1 MALLISYF
9 LENEEYLEIVQQLLY
24 KCIGRR
30 LRFVF
35 EEFYLLAKKN
45 DRIDFKACFPQKMKY
60 KIFDP
65 ILRYEIFRLYS
76 VYSNTSQDKFTSS
89 DTLTRPNFISI
100 PNIYSL
106 LTSTKENLCST
117 SIVNRDTF

>member
-1 MALLISYF
+1 MKNILKLFSNYFMNVLVDGCALFPKNFIYS
-9 LENEEYLEIVQQLLY
+9 Q
-24 KCIGRR
+24 
-30 LRFVF
+30 
-35 EEFYLLAKKN
+35 KKEN
-45 DRIDFKACFPQKMKY
+45 DRIDFKTCFPKKMKY

-65 ILRYEIFRLYS
+65 ILRYEIFKLYS

-106 LTSTKENLCST
+106 LTSKKENLCST